1 MVISYLKLNLP
12 SLIQRHPMK
21 NSTIKTDSHKLLTPA
36 MEDYLEAI
44 FNLSREKRVV
54 RVKDIAKRLG
64 VKMPTVTSMLKT
76 LSERGLVDY
85 EKYEYLEL
93 TQKGS
98 AVGEEIDR
106 RHHVLGSFLTNIL
119 RIDFEKVHEEVYKE
133 VYGIY
138 SILRE
143 GGVRLPRI
151 NEYRVCG
158 KEPDKYLGRR
168 KNLQMDSG
176 SG

>member
-1 MVISYLKLNLP
+1 
-12 SLIQRHPMK
+12 MK
-21 NSTIKTDSHKLLTPA
+21 NSAIKIDLHKSLAPA
-36 MEDYLEAI
+36 MGDYLEGI
-44 FNLSREKRVV
+44 FNLHHQEA
-54 RVKDIAKRLG
+54 I
-64 VKMPTVTSMLKT
+64 
-76 LSERGLVDY
+76 DY
-85 EKYEYLEL
+85 KKYEYLEL
-93 TQKGS
+93 TEKGS